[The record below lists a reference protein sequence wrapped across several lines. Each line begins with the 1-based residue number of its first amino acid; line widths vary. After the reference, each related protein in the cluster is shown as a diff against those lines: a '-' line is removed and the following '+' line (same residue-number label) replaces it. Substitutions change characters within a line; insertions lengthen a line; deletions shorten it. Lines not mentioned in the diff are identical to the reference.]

1 MEAAKDVMVVVSL
14 LNDALDSTIKYAIE
28 KTTLTIF
35 QKQKM
40 QDLHL
45 LSVQNQFISP
55 DLMPLIAFLEKS
67 EKKSAVWQEETGR
80 LSSLAHLKSM
90 STEIN
95 DIEYL
100 MSLALCRWAQVSGVS
115 EAKKKTI
122 SPIRFRTKE
131 APLINEISNAQL
143 FYFSLDLLS
152 SIRAGWC
159 FDYISETSKSSQLNK
174 KSIDLLGKWIGK
186 NCSTFSEIVRCL
198 VRPSFEGNIDAP
210 TKNLLVAQTSSLS
223 KKIIWDSPQS
233 ASKDFAEA
241 ASLITDFIALKTNDK
256 KTSASLCG
264 LLTVFVTRLCESQP
278 FAILEGDF
286 LISLQHVF
294 NNLSVPKFKKTFQ
307 DLQLKLSELTSACM
321 LGLVQRGGSQ
331 EIQNLKPLL
340 PLLGSLYKNF
350 NKRLDELARVE
361 PLLKDLFSQDVSVRL
376 QVTEDG
382 AASVYSRLLP
392 DWHSFSVSKLESP
405 EVSVLNSMLLQA
417 AALNG
422 IEWLGE
428 TRDVCLYDP
437 KLHQIIS
444 GEPPIGKQVKIVR
457 PAIIYKRGAQS
468 YRIVLRGIV
477 ELV

>member
-1 MEAAKDVMVVVSL
+1 
-14 LNDALDSTIKYAIE
+14 
-28 KTTLTIF
+28 
-35 QKQKM
+35 M

-45 LSVQNQFISP
+45 LSAQNQFISL
-55 DLMPLIAFLEKS
+55 DLMPLIALLEKS

-90 STEIN
+90 STETN

-100 MSLALCRWAQVSGVS
+100 MSLALCRWAQLSGVS

-122 SPIRFRTKE
+122 SPVRFRTKV
-131 APLINEISNAQL
+131 APSINEISNAQL
-143 FYFSLDLLS
+143 FCFSLDLLS

-159 FDYISETSKSSQLNK
+159 IDYISETSKSSQLNK
-174 KSIDLLGKWIGK
+174 KSIDLLGKWIDK
-186 NCSTFSEIVRCL
+186 NCSTLSEIVRCL
-198 VRPSFEGNIDAP
+198 VLPSFEGNTDAQ
-210 TKNLLVAQTSSLS
+210 TKNLLVTQASSLC
-223 KKIIWDSPQS
+223 KKIVWDSPQG

-241 ASLITDFIALKTNDK
+241 ASLIADLVALKTNEK

-286 LISLQHVF
+286 LITLQHIF
-294 NNLSVPKFKKTFQ
+294 NNLSVPKFKKIFQ
-307 DLQLKLSELTSACM
+307 DLQFKLSELTSACI

-340 PLLGSLYKNF
+340 PVLGNLYKNF
-350 NKRLDELARVE
+350 NRRLDELSRVE
-361 PLLKDLFSQDVSVRL
+361 PLLKDLFSQVVSVNL

-392 DWHSFSVSKLESP
+392 DWHSFSVAHLDSSD
-405 EVSVLNSMLLQA
+405 VAVLNSMLLQA

-428 TRDVCLYDP
+428 TREVCLYDP

>member
-1 MEAAKDVMVVVSL
+1 MVVVSL

-28 KTTLTIF
+28 KATLTIF

-198 VRPSFEGNIDAP
+198 VLPSFEGNTDAP
-210 TKNLLVAQTSSLS
+210 TKNLLVTQTSSLS

-241 ASLITDFIALKTNDK
+241 ASLIADFIALKTNDK

-278 FAILEGDF
+278 FAIMEGDF

-331 EIQNLKPLL
+331 EIENLKPLL

-350 NKRLDELARVE
+350 NKRLDELSRVE

>member
-1 MEAAKDVMVVVSL
+1 MVVVSL

-28 KTTLTIF
+28 KATLTIF

-198 VRPSFEGNIDAP
+198 VLPSFEGNTDAP
-210 TKNLLVAQTSSLS
+210 TKNLLVTQTSSLS

-241 ASLITDFIALKTNDK
+241 ASLIADFIALKTNDK

-278 FAILEGDF
+278 FAIMEGDF

-350 NKRLDELARVE
+350 NKRLDELSRVE

>member
-1 MEAAKDVMVVVSL
+1 MVVVSL

-28 KTTLTIF
+28 KATLTIF

-159 FDYISETSKSSQLNK
+159 FDYISETSKGSQLNK

-198 VRPSFEGNIDAP
+198 VLPSFEGNTDAP
-210 TKNLLVAQTSSLS
+210 TKNLLVTQTSSLS

-241 ASLITDFIALKTNDK
+241 ASLIADFIALKTNDK

-278 FAILEGDF
+278 FAIMEGDF

-350 NKRLDELARVE
+350 NKRLDELSRVE

-428 TRDVCLYDP
+428 TSDVCLYDP

>member
-1 MEAAKDVMVVVSL
+1 MVVVSL

-28 KTTLTIF
+28 KATLTIF

-174 KSIDLLGKWIGK
+174 KSIDFLGKWIGK

-198 VRPSFEGNIDAP
+198 VLPSFEGNTDAP
-210 TKNLLVAQTSSLS
+210 TKNLLVTQTSSLS

-241 ASLITDFIALKTNDK
+241 ASLIADFIALKTNDK

-278 FAILEGDF
+278 FAIMEGDF

-350 NKRLDELARVE
+350 NKRLDELSRVE

>member
-1 MEAAKDVMVVVSL
+1 MVVVSL

-28 KTTLTIF
+28 KATLTIF

-198 VRPSFEGNIDAP
+198 VLPSFEGNTDAP
-210 TKNLLVAQTSSLS
+210 TKNLLVTQTSSLS

-241 ASLITDFIALKTNDK
+241 ASLIADFIALKTNDK

-278 FAILEGDF
+278 FAIMEGDF

-350 NKRLDELARVE
+350 NKRLDELSRVE

-428 TRDVCLYDP
+428 TRDICLYDP

-444 GEPPIGKQVKIVR
+444 GEPPIGKKVKIVR

>member
-1 MEAAKDVMVVVSL
+1 MMVLVSL
-14 LNDALDSTIKYAIE
+14 LNDAFKPTIKYAIE
-28 KTTLTIF
+28 KITLIRF
-35 QKQKM
+35 LKSKM
-40 QDLHL
+40 QDLQL
-45 LSVQNQFISP
+45 LSAQNQFISA
-55 DLMPLIAFLEKS
+55 DLMPLIALLEKS
-67 EKKSAVWQEETGR
+67 EKKSAAWQEETGR
-80 LSSLAHLKSM
+80 FSSLAHLKSM
-90 STEIN
+90 STETS

-100 MSLALCRWAQVSGVS
+100 MSLALCRWAQVSGVT

-122 SPIRFRTKE
+122 SPIRFRTKA
-131 APLINEISNAQL
+131 APSINEISNAQL

-152 SIRAGWC
+152 SIRTGWC

-174 KSIDLLGKWIGK
+174 KSIDLLGKWVGK

-198 VRPSFEGNIDAP
+198 VLPSFEGTTDAP
-210 TKNLLVAQTSSLS
+210 TKTLLVTQTTSLS

-241 ASLITDFIALKTNDK
+241 TSLIAEFIALKTNDK

-264 LLTVFVTRLCESQP
+264 LLTVCVTRLCESQP

-286 LISLQHVF
+286 LISLEHIF
-294 NNLSVPKFKKTFQ
+294 NNLSVSKFKKISQ
-307 DLQLKLSELTSACM
+307 DLQDKLSELTLACM

-331 EIQNLKPLL
+331 EIQSLKPLL
-340 PLLGSLYKNF
+340 PVMGNLYKNF
-350 NKRLDELARVE
+350 NKRLDELSRVE
-361 PLLKDLFSQDVSVRL
+361 PLLKDLITQVDNLNL

-382 AASVYSRLLP
+382 AASIYSRLLP
-392 DWHSFSVSKLESP
+392 DWHSFSVAKLESS

-428 TRDVCLYDP
+428 TGEVCLYDP

-477 ELV
+477 ELF

>member
-1 MEAAKDVMVVVSL
+1 VL
-14 LNDALDSTIKYAIE
+14 
-28 KTTLTIF
+28 
-35 QKQKM
+35 
-40 QDLHL
+40 
-45 LSVQNQFISP
+45 
-55 DLMPLIAFLEKS
+55 
-67 EKKSAVWQEETGR
+67 
-80 LSSLAHLKSM
+80 
-90 STEIN
+90 
-95 DIEYL
+95 
-100 MSLALCRWAQVSGVS
+100 
-115 EAKKKTI
+115 
-122 SPIRFRTKE
+122 
-131 APLINEISNAQL
+131 
-143 FYFSLDLLS
+143 
-152 SIRAGWC
+152 
-159 FDYISETSKSSQLNK
+159 
-174 KSIDLLGKWIGK
+174 
-186 NCSTFSEIVRCL
+186 
-198 VRPSFEGNIDAP
+198 PSFEGNTDAP
-210 TKNLLVAQTSSLS
+210 TKNLLVTQTSSLS

-241 ASLITDFIALKTNDK
+241 ASLIADFIALKTNDK

-278 FAILEGDF
+278 FAIMEGDF

-350 NKRLDELARVE
+350 NKRLDELSRVE

>member
-1 MEAAKDVMVVVSL
+1 
-14 LNDALDSTIKYAIE
+14 
-28 KTTLTIF
+28 
-35 QKQKM
+35 M

-45 LSVQNQFISP
+45 LSAQNQFISL
-55 DLMPLIAFLEKS
+55 DLMPLIALLEKS

-90 STEIN
+90 STETN

-122 SPIRFRTKE
+122 PPVRFRPKV
-131 APLINEISNAQL
+131 APSINEISNAQL
-143 FYFSLDLLS
+143 FCFSLDLLS

-159 FDYISETSKSSQLNK
+159 IDYISETSKSSQLNK
-174 KSIDLLGKWIGK
+174 KSIDLLGKWIDK
-186 NCSTFSEIVRCL
+186 NCSTLSEIVRCL
-198 VRPSFEGNIDAP
+198 VLPSFEGNTDAQ
-210 TKNLLVAQTSSLS
+210 TKNLLVTQASSLC
-223 KKIIWDSPQS
+223 KKIVWDSPQG

-241 ASLITDFIALKTNDK
+241 ASLIADLVALKTNEK

-286 LISLQHVF
+286 LITLQHIF
-294 NNLSVPKFKKTFQ
+294 NNFNVPKFKKIFQ
-307 DLQLKLSELTSACM
+307 DLQFKLSELTSACI

-340 PLLGSLYKNF
+340 PTLGNLYKNF
-350 NKRLDELARVE
+350 NRRLDELSRVE
-361 PLLKDLFSQDVSVRL
+361 PLLKDLFSQVVSVNL

-392 DWHSFSVSKLESP
+392 DWHSFSVAHLDSSD
-405 EVSVLNSMLLQA
+405 VAVLNSMLLQA

-428 TRDVCLYDP
+428 TREVCLYDP

>member
-1 MEAAKDVMVVVSL
+1 MVVVSL

-28 KTTLTIF
+28 KATLTIF

-198 VRPSFEGNIDAP
+198 VLPSFEGNTDAP
-210 TKNLLVAQTSSLS
+210 TKNLLVTQTSSLS

-241 ASLITDFIALKTNDK
+241 ASLIADFIALKTNDK

-278 FAILEGDF
+278 FAIMEGDF

>member
-1 MEAAKDVMVVVSL
+1 MVVVSL

-28 KTTLTIF
+28 KATLTIF

-115 EAKKKTI
+115 GAKKKTI

-198 VRPSFEGNIDAP
+198 VLPSFEGNTDAP
-210 TKNLLVAQTSSLS
+210 TKNLLVTQTSSLS

-241 ASLITDFIALKTNDK
+241 ASLIADFIALKTNDK

-278 FAILEGDF
+278 FAIMEGDF

-307 DLQLKLSELTSACM
+307 DLQLKLSELTSACI

-350 NKRLDELARVE
+350 NKRLDELSRVE

-477 ELV
+477 ELI

>member
-1 MEAAKDVMVVVSL
+1 MVVVSL

-28 KTTLTIF
+28 KATLTIF

-122 SPIRFRTKE
+122 SPIRFRTKD
-131 APLINEISNAQL
+131 APLINDISNAQL

-198 VRPSFEGNIDAP
+198 VLPSFEGNTDAP
-210 TKNLLVAQTSSLS
+210 TKNLLVTQTSSLS

-241 ASLITDFIALKTNDK
+241 ASLIADFIALKTNDK

-278 FAILEGDF
+278 FAIMEGDF

-350 NKRLDELARVE
+350 NKRLDELSRVE